1 MPVPRSFFNASF
13 LQRLTWVVSWLLG
26 TRQKASLNILM
37 VGKSF
42 ILMENFSLRN
52 FCRLW
57 IRTVEMLP
65 TFFSYTA
72 ISYMLFCF
80 SPFLC
85 LSLVSVRCCA
95 LCFCWLIFFFFH
107 TFLPPSLSHQFLDYA
122 TETQYFSI
130 VFTQKWPYP
139 FLDRGNR
146 SHELHDTVWL
156 KPWIYIWAS
165 FLPSGLVSC
174 CLLGSCISLQ
184 LLCCSICCTILL
196 YIHLVTL

>member
-1 MPVPRSFFNASF
+1 MCKFKIFLKCQYLGRFLMHFF

-95 LCFCWLIFFFFH
+95 LCFCWLIFFSSIHF
-107 TFLPPSLSHQFLDYA
+107 FLPHFPTNSLIMQ
-122 TETQYFSI
+122 
-130 VFTQKWPYP
+130 
-139 FLDRGNR
+139 
-146 SHELHDTVWL
+146 L
-156 KPWIYIWAS
+156 KPS
-165 FLPSGLVSC
+165 TFPLSLLRSGLI
-174 CLLGSCISLQ
+174 LFLIEETEAMNFMILYGLSLE
-184 LLCCSICCTILL
+184 STFE
-196 YIHLVTL
+196 HLFFLVV